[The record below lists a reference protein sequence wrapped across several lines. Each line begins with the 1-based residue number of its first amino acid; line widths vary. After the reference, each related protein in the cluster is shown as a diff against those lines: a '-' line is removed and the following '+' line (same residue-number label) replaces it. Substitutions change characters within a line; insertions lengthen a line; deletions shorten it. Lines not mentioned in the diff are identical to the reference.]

1 MAAIG
6 QPATVARSR
15 RPFGVRLYL
24 TLGFAAVASI
34 AAGFSYLL
42 VTGSSDEA
50 ASEQAANITLGR
62 TARLADRIG
71 AHPSANAAAQIDSV
85 KDQGYSAWAFDARG
99 RLLTPRLSRGVELG
113 EVPGQRAAIAAAMRG
128 SRTVDQLPGV
138 VTVASVPLFRNG
150 RLSGAVLARAE
161 QPEEIER
168 TIDAL
173 RGDRLTAAA
182 IAVAIAVVIGF
193 LIATAITTRV
203 KRLAGSAARITEG
216 RLDEPLEGTGGRD
229 EITELGM
236 ALETMRIALRET
248 FGALS
253 SERDRLSAIFDALDD
268 AVMVVGRQAEVR
280 FSNRAAEP
288 LIGPDGKAIAALVPW
303 LRRAAE
309 RGAAEHDGLRV
320 GDRVYAV
327 GIRDLPAEDAVLAV
341 VRDRTAGLR
350 RELAEREFVSNAAHE
365 LRNPIA
371 GISGAIEVL
380 RAGAKDDPN
389 ARDHFLARLS
399 EDVERVTRLTDSL
412 LTLARMEAVGKETTE
427 ALDVGITIEEA
438 AQAVAPPD
446 GIEVKLDVGADVAAQ
461 GDPVLLRQVL
471 IGLLTNAF
479 KNTPPPGVVTL
490 RARRGRDGQ
499 VLIEVSDTGTG
510 IAAGGGRS
518 GVRALLPRLG
528 LPRAGG
534 LRPRAL
540 DREADGGCN
549 GGGDGGGVESR
560 HGQHLLGAPSGRR
573 GGRNPGGVIA
583 MTDGRILIADD
594 EPSVR
599 DAVGYALEQEG
610 FDVTLAEDGRRRG
623 SQARRRR
630 RRASTC

>member
-1 MAAIG
+1 MAPIG
-6 QPATVARSR
+6 QPATVARAR

-50 ASEQAANITLGR
+50 AAEQAANITLGR

-71 AHPSANAAAQIDSV
+71 AHPRANAAAQIDLV
-85 KDQGYSAWAFDARG
+85 KDAGFSAWAFDAHR
-99 RLLTPRLSRGVELG
+99 RLLTPRPSRSVELG
-113 EVPGQRAAIAAAMRG
+113 EVRDRRVAIAAAMRG

-138 VTVASVPLFRNG
+138 VTVASAPIFRNG
-150 RLSGAVLARAE
+150 RISGALLARADR
-161 QPEEIER
+161 PEEIER

-182 IAVAIAVVIGF
+182 IAVAVAVVIGF

-268 AVMVVGRQAEVR
+268 AVMVVGRQGEVR
-280 FSNRAAEP
+280 FSNRAAES
-288 LIGPDGKAIAALVPW
+288 LIEPDGKAIAALVPW

-309 RGAAEHDGLRV
+309 RGATEHDRLRV
-320 GDRVYAV
+320 ADRIYAV

-412 LTLARMEAVGKETTE
+412 LTLARIEAVGKETTE

-446 GIEVKLDVGADVAAQ
+446 GIEVKLEVGADVAAR

-490 RARRGRDGQ
+490 RARRARDNE

-510 IAAGGGRS
+510 IAAEEVGRVFERFYRGAGS
-518 GVRALLPRLG
+518 LRQEGFGLG
-528 LPRAGG
+528 LSIAKRMVNVMQG
-534 LRPRAL
+534 
-540 DREADGGCN
+540 EM
-549 GGGDGGGVESR
+549 GVESK
-560 HGQHLLGAPSGRR
+560 LGTGS
-573 GGRNPGGVIA
+573 
-583 MTDGRILIADD
+583 TFW
-594 EPSVR
+594 VR
-599 DAVGYALEQEG
+599 LPV
-610 FDVTLAEDGRRRG
+610 AEM
-623 SQARRRR
+623 A
-630 RRASTC
+630 ATPVA

>member
-50 ASEQAANITLGR
+50 AGLEASNITLGR

-71 AHPSANAAAQIDSV
+71 ADPSAGDAALIESV
-85 KDQGYSAWAFDARG
+85 KDQGYSAWVFDADH

-113 EVPGQRAAIAAAMRG
+113 EVPGQRPAVAATLRG
-128 SRTVDQLPGV
+128 SRTVERLPSV
-138 VTVASVPLFRNG
+138 VTVASVPLFG
-150 RLSGAVLARAE
+150 KSGITGAILARAE
-161 QPEEIER
+161 RPEEIDR
-168 TIDAL
+168 TIDAI
-173 RGDRLTAAA
+173 RGDRLTAAI
-182 IAVAIAVVIGF
+182 IAVAVAVVIGF

-216 RLDEPLEGTGGRD
+216 RLEEPLEGTGGRD
-229 EITELGM
+229 EIADLGM

-248 FGALS
+248 FVALS

-268 AVMVVGRQAEVR
+268 AVMVVGPQGEVR
-280 FSNRAAEP
+280 FSNRAAVP
-288 LIGPDGKAIAALVPW
+288 LIGSDGKAIAALVPW

-309 RGAAEHDGLRV
+309 RGAAQHDALRV

-327 GIRDLPAEDAVLAV
+327 GIRHLPAEDARLAV

-412 LTLARMEAVGKETTE
+412 LTLARMDAVEEEMTE

-446 GIEVKLDVGADVAAQ
+446 GIEVRLDIAADVAAR

-479 KNTPPPGVVTL
+479 KNTPPPGIVTV
-490 RARRGRDGQ
+490 RARRRDSK
-499 VLIEVSDTGTG
+499 VLIEVSDTGIG
-510 IAAGGGRS
+510 IAAEEVGRVFERFYRGS
-518 GVRALLPRLG
+518 GSLAHEGFGLG
-528 LPRAGG
+528 LSIAKRMVDVMEG
-534 LRPRAL
+534 
-540 DREADGGCN
+540 EM
-549 GGGDGGGVESR
+549 GVESKV
-560 HGQHLLGAPSGRR
+560 GTGS
-573 GGRNPGGVIA
+573 
-583 MTDGRILIADD
+583 TFW
-594 EPSVR
+594 VR
-599 DAVGYALEQEG
+599 LPVAQVAATP
-610 FDVTLAEDGRRRG
+610 VA
-623 SQARRRR
+623 
-630 RRASTC
+630 

>member
-1 MAAIG
+1 M
-6 QPATVARSR
+6 
-15 RPFGVRLYL
+15 
-24 TLGFAAVASI
+24 ASI
-34 AAGFSYLL
+34 AAGFAYVL
-42 VTGSSDEA
+42 VTGSGEQA
-50 ASEQAANITLGR
+50 TSEEAANITLGR
-62 TARLADRIG
+62 TARLANRVG
-71 AHPSANAAAQIDSV
+71 AHPSASDAAQIESV
-85 KDQGYSAWAFDARG
+85 RDQGYSAWVFDARH
-99 RLLTPRLSRGVELG
+99 RLLTPRLSRGVELD
-113 EVPGQRAAIAAAMRG
+113 EVPGRRAAVAATLRG
-128 SRTVDQLPGV
+128 ARTFDQLPGV
-138 VTVASVPLFRNG
+138 VTVASVPLIG
-150 RLSGAVLARAE
+150 KSGISGAVLARADRP
-161 QPEEIER
+161 QEIDR

-182 IAVAIAVVIGF
+182 IAVAVAIVIGF

-216 RLDEPLEGTGGRD
+216 RLDEPLQGTGGRD
-229 EITELGM
+229 EIADLGL

-268 AVMVVGRQAEVR
+268 AVMVVGRQGEVR

-309 RGAAEHDGLRV
+309 QGAAEHEGLRV
-320 GDRVYAV
+320 ADRVYAV

-341 VRDRTAGLR
+341 VRDRTRGLR

-412 LTLARMEAVGKETTE
+412 LTLARIEAVGKETTE

-446 GIEVKLDVGADVAAQ
+446 GIDVKLDVGANVAAR

-490 RARRGRDGQ
+490 RARRGRDSE

-510 IAAGGGRS
+510 IAAEEVGRVFERFYRGS
-518 GVRALLPRLG
+518 GSLKQEGFGLG
-528 LPRAGG
+528 LSIAKRMVDVMEG
-534 LRPRAL
+534 
-540 DREADGGCN
+540 EM
-549 GGGDGGGVESR
+549 GVESNV
-560 HGQHLLGAPSGRR
+560 GTGS
-573 GGRNPGGVIA
+573 
-583 MTDGRILIADD
+583 TFW
-594 EPSVR
+594 VR
-599 DAVGYALEQEG
+599 LPVGEMAATP
-610 FDVTLAEDGRRRG
+610 VA
-623 SQARRRR
+623 
-630 RRASTC
+630 

>member
-6 QPATVARSR
+6 QPATVAGSR

-42 VTGSSDEA
+42 VTGSSDRA
-50 ASEQAANITLGR
+50 ASEQAADITIGR
-62 TARLADRIG
+62 TVRLADRIG
-71 AHPSANAAAQIDSV
+71 SHPRASAATQIAAVA
-85 KDQGYSAWAFDARG
+85 DQGYSAWAFNAKR
-99 RLLTPRLSRGVELG
+99 RLVTSRVSRGMALG
-113 EVPGQRAAIAAAMRG
+113 DVPGRKMAIAAAMRG
-128 SRTVDQLPGV
+128 ARAVDQLPGV
-138 VTVASVPLFRNG
+138 VTIVSAPVFRNG
-150 RLSGAVLARAE
+150 ALSGAVLARSNR
-161 QPEEIER
+161 PEEIQR
-168 TIDAL
+168 TINAL

-182 IAVAIAVVIGF
+182 IAVAVAIVIGF

-229 EITELGM
+229 EIADLGT

-268 AVMVVGRQAEVR
+268 AVMVVGPQGEVR

-288 LIGPDGKAIAALVPW
+288 LIGPDGKAIQALVPW
-303 LRRAAE
+303 LRRAAD
-309 RGAAEHDGLRV
+309 RGSAAHDGLRV
-320 GDRVYAV
+320 ADRVYAL

-412 LTLARMEAVGKETTE
+412 LTLARIEAIGKETTE

-438 AQAVAPPD
+438 AHAVAPPD
-446 GIEVKLDVGADVAAQ
+446 GIEVKLEVGTDVAAQ

-479 KNTPPPGVVTL
+479 KNTSAPGVVTL
-490 RARRGRDGQ
+490 RARRRMDGE

-510 IAAGGGRS
+510 IRTEEVGRVFERFYRGS
-518 GVRALLPRLG
+518 G
-528 LPRAGG
+528 
-534 LRPRAL
+534 
-540 DREADGGCN
+540 
-549 GGGDGGGVESR
+549 S
-560 HGQHLLGAPSGRR
+560 
-573 GGRNPGGVIA
+573 
-583 MTDGRILIADD
+583 
-594 EPSVR
+594 
-599 DAVGYALEQEG
+599 LEQEG
-610 FDVTLAEDGRRRG
+610 FGLGLSIAKRMVDVMEGEMGVESAMGVGSTFWVRLPVAET
-623 SQARRRR
+623 A
-630 RRASTC
+630 ATPVA